1 MPHPHKL
8 AATFGLLG
16 LLMLGC
22 TQPLPGSSTPD
33 LRGLQNVAF
42 PTPRPTV
49 TPVPTP
55 TPPPREILPF
65 KAGDHFAFD
74 VRYMING
81 FLGVPVGVLALDVQN
96 VAYVDGIETIDLT
109 LSAVGSTEAHRIVL
123 KEGMFHYDDKPFIPD
138 HMRPG
143 DAWPAQDGLAQVA
156 ERETVSVPAD
166 DYPYCY
172 PVIFTNPKGERLLLW
187 FAPGV
192 GLVKG
197 NFKLNAFGEG
207 RIELK
212 NKPTNLRLGF

>member
-1 MPHPHKL
+1 MPTPRRL

-16 LLMLGC
+16 LFMLGC
-22 TQPLPGSSTPD
+22 TQPFTATSGLE
-33 LRGLQNVAF
+33 GLQNL
-42 PTPRPTV
+42 PLPSPKPTV

-65 KAGDHFAFD
+65 RTGDHFSFD
-74 VRYMING
+74 VRYMLNG
-81 FLGVPVGVLALDVQN
+81 FLGLPVGVLALDVQT
-96 VAYVDGIETIDLT
+96 VAYVDGVETIDMTLT
-109 LSAVGSTEAHRIVL
+109 AAGKTEAHRIVL

-143 DAWPAQDGLAQVA
+143 DFWPAQDGLAQVA
-156 ERETVSVPAD
+156 ERESVEVPAD
-166 DYPYCY
+166 FYPYCY
-172 PVIFTNPKGERLLLW
+172 PVVFTNPQNERLLLW

-212 NKPTNLRLGF
+212 YKPTNIRLGL